1 MFKHRRIIW
10 YHPDLKEQAR
20 ALRNNCTPAEKILW
34 QRLKGKQLL
43 GYDFHRQKPL
53 LYFIVDFYC
62 HELNLIIELD
72 GNIHSLENVKY
83 RDTKRQ
89 ELLEEFGITF
99 LRLKN
104 EEVLSNCEEVVAR
117 IEDWII
123 DFGKSK

>member
-1 MFKHRRIIW
+1 MGSV
-10 YHPDLKEQAR
+10 Y
-20 ALRNNCTPAEKILW
+20 
-34 QRLKGKQLL
+34 
-43 GYDFHRQKPL
+43 
-53 LYFIVDFYC
+53 
-62 HELNLIIELD
+62 
-72 GNIHSLENVKY
+72 VKY